1 MNKLAEKN
9 ILRGQSKRLPS
20 IFLSRSVSGFA
31 RPCSIS
37 KDIDTLRFFL
47 LEGNME
53 SKKVRVLRRKIKRIE
68 REIEAVKT
76 ATDFFRAIT
85 SAITNAQEGKAK

>member
-1 MNKLAEKN
+1 
-9 ILRGQSKRLPS
+9 
-20 IFLSRSVSGFA
+20 
-31 RPCSIS
+31 
-37 KDIDTLRFFL
+37 
-47 LEGNME
+47 ME